1 MSSAD
6 RVLIVEDDDAVR
18 LVLRLLL
25 EDEGLVVAEA
35 ATGDRAIDEFHR
47 QEFGVVLLDL
57 RLPGMHGFDV
67 CRAIRRTS
75 GVPIIMVTAQQDSH
89 DVVAGLE
96 CGADDYVTKPFND
109 RELVARVRAQLRRW
123 PSSPAATDVLRSG
136 DVEIRVNEGAVL
148 KAGRQIGLTK
158 TEFHLLVR
166 LAQSPNHVY
175 SRDQL
180 LDHVWGYRYTGDG
193 RLVDTHIRRLRT
205 KIETDPQNPKIVL
218 TVRGLGYKF
227 VG

>member
-1 MSSAD
+1 MSAPD

-25 EDEGLVVAEA
+25 EDEGLAVAEA
-35 ATGDRAIDEFHR
+35 ATGDRAIAEFR
-47 QEFGVVLLDL
+47 QQDVGVVLLDL

-67 CRAIRRTS
+67 CREIRRTS

-123 PSSPAATDVLRSG
+123 PSSPAATGVIRSG

-148 KAGRQIGLTK
+148 KAGRQIRLTK

-166 LAQSPNHVY
+166 LAQSPNQVF

-180 LDHVWGYRYTGDG
+180 LEHVWGYRYTGDG

-205 KIETDPQNPKIVL
+205 KIESDPQNPTVVL